1 MNNITQ
7 IRKGILVALVL
18 VATIFSLTAQKYGH
32 LNSTLLMAD
41 LPAVKTAD
49 SDLQTYQT
57 QLSKKGEDMVKKFQA
72 NYEAYQ
78 VKVNSGTLSQV
89 QAQEI
94 EGTLAEE
101 QTTIQ
106 SFQQE
111 AQDMVL
117 KKRQELYDPIFAGV
131 RSIIEQYG
139 KDNGYTMIFDAGM
152 GAILFEDSEDLT
164 EMIKAKL

>member
-7 IRKGILVALVL
+7 IRKGLLVALVL
-18 VATIFSLTAQKYGH
+18 VATIFSLSAQKYGH
-32 LNSTLLMAD
+32 LNSTLLMSD

-78 VKVNSGTLSQV
+78 VKVNSGTLSQI

-106 SFQQE
+106 GFQQE
-111 AQDMVL
+111 AQDLIL
-117 KKRQELYDPIFAGV
+117 KKRQELYDPIFASV